1 MFNIVAIG
9 TIGRIE
15 IKTLQN
21 GTIIAEGSIASNR
34 QVKGDK
40 ITDWLNWKS
49 FGKTA
54 EVIGDYV
61 KKGDQAIFSGSLQTE
76 SWEKDGQKQS
86 KTVMVV
92 ERFEFGKNKKETE
105 QATPSTQ
112 FTKGF
117 TEKEQPGTFQPGAFN
132 NVDFSEIPF

>member
-15 IKTLQN
+15 VKSLQN
-21 GTIIAEGSIASNR
+21 GTIIAEGSIASHR
-34 QVKGDK
+34 QIKGEK
-40 ITDWLNWKS
+40 ITDWLNFKA

-54 EVIGDYV
+54 EVIGDFV

-92 ERFEFGKNKKETE
+92 DRCELGKNKKETE
-105 QATPSTQ
+105 QATTSPQ
-112 FTKGF
+112 FRQGF
-117 TEKEQPGTFQPGAFN
+117 TQKEQPGTFQPGAFN
-132 NVDFSEIPF
+132 NVDFDSIPF